1 MVTEYFGIHDIEQWC
16 GTASIRGVVHI
27 GGHTGEEAN
36 NYNYPHV
43 VWIEAHPEYFDRM
56 RDHLSCSQYHYHYTM
71 NACLSD
77 VEEIVEF
84 WVTADE
90 FASSFMHP
98 GYHQVQNPH
107 APVVDS
113 FPMLAERFD
122 KVWQR
127 EGFDNLDINMAVID
141 TQGSELKV
149 LKGMGDFL
157 GQFDIIVTEYSTVPN
172 FYIGGAILEEIDT
185 YLVDFRR
192 VYPDDPIMHGD
203 AVYVRE
209 QYL

>member
-1 MVTEYFGIHDIEQWC
+1 MVTEYFGIHDIERLSGSAQ
-16 GTASIRGVVHI
+16 IRGVVHI

-36 NYNYPHV
+36 NYRYPDV
-43 VWIEAHPEYFDRM
+43 VWVEAHPEYYERM
-56 RDHLSCSQYHYHYTM
+56 VSHISAFGQNHHV

-77 VEEIVEF
+77 VEETVQF

-90 FASSFMHP
+90 FASSFLHP

-113 FPMLAERFD
+113 ITLQTERFD
-122 KVWQR
+122 SLWSRMGYDK
-127 EGFDNLDINMAVID
+127 LDINMAVVD

-149 LKGMGDFL
+149 LKGMGTFL
-157 GQFDIIVTEYSTVPN
+157 RQFDIIVTEYSTVSN
-172 FYIGGAILEEIDT
+172 FYIGGAMLDDIDAYLEGF
-185 YLVDFRR
+185 VR
-192 VYPDDPIMHGD
+192 VFPEEPIMHGD
-203 AVYVRE
+203 AIYVRE

>member
-1 MVTEYFGIHDIEQWC
+1 MVTEYFGIHHIEQWC

-36 NYNYPHV
+36 NYNYADV
-43 VWIEAHPEYFDRM
+43 VWVEAHPEYYKRM
-56 RDHLSCSQYHYHYTM
+56 VSHISAYGQHHHV

-77 VEEIVEF
+77 TEEVVQF

-90 FASSFMHP
+90 FASSFLHP

-113 FPMLAERFD
+113 LSLQTERFD
-122 KVWQR
+122 TLWPRMGYDK
-127 EGFDNLDINMAVID
+127 LDINMAVVD

-172 FYIGGAILEEIDT
+172 FYIGGAMLEDLDA
-185 YLVDFRR
+185 YLADFQR

-203 AVYVRE
+203 AVYVRK